1 MKGALGAG
9 CPEFKLMGALISSLN
24 PRIREISRATPGDP
38 TSTAGVRRCVISRRA
53 MAVMS
58 PRSKGGGGMQVVPSP
73 KTGEVNA
80 ASATG
85 TPVSKSRATT
95 RDPVNEYVRLERNE
109 INHRERKEW
118 EVDEVCNCTPDRIQ
132 GGCYDDHKCHFR
144 GMRRQ
149 CSLSCPN
156 ALIGMCG
163 NRVFRDASK
172 HPKTKVLDCEDD
184 RGLGLFA
191 DAAIKKDSFVIE
203 YIGEVITEEELEK
216 RKAEYEKEGL
226 GHSYFKVLGAGE
238 YIDPTKK
245 GNDARYMNHS
255 DTPNCRGEKWDVDG
269 EVCIGI
275 FAETDIKAGEE
286 LTWDYGDDFF
296 SHGRT
301 VTESIAATQTP
312 GETAMTTTPM
322 SKEVSVG
329 AAVETG
335 AVENVMDTPMVSKAS
350 RRVSVGFTTPM
361 DSRIQDSCTTGPQ
374 HHPLIE

>member
-1 MKGALGAG
+1 
-9 CPEFKLMGALISSLN
+9 
-24 PRIREISRATPGDP
+24 
-38 TSTAGVRRCVISRRA
+38 
-53 MAVMS
+53 
-58 PRSKGGGGMQVVPSP
+58 
-73 KTGEVNA
+73 
-80 ASATG
+80 
-85 TPVSKSRATT
+85 
-95 RDPVNEYVRLERNE
+95 
-109 INHRERKEW
+109 
-118 EVDEVCNCTPDRIQ
+118 
-132 GGCYDDHKCHFR
+132 
-144 GMRRQ
+144 
-149 CSLSCPN
+149 
-156 ALIGMCG
+156 MCG

-286 LTWDYGDDFF
+286 LTWDYG
-296 SHGRT
+296 R
-301 VTESIAATQTP
+301 
-312 GETAMTTTPM
+312 
-322 SKEVSVG
+322 
-329 AAVETG
+329 
-335 AVENVMDTPMVSKAS
+335 
-350 RRVSVGFTTPM
+350 
-361 DSRIQDSCTTGPQ
+361 
-374 HHPLIE
+374 